1 MAAKNNFK
9 IKRFFFIE
17 RNIGSFNPKCESLNT
32 NAKMFNPIAYS
43 KYQLIF
49 TAKIET
55 VNALFKNTAL
65 KPRNRFFNN
74 N

>member
-1 MAAKNNFK
+1 MAAKNDLK
-9 IKRFFFIE
+9 KKRFFFIE
-17 RNIGSFNPKCESLNT
+17 RNIGSTNPKCESLNS
-32 NAKMFNPIAYS
+32 NAKMFNLIAYS
-43 KYQLIF
+43 KYQMIF

-55 VNALFKNTAL
+55 VNALFKNTSL